1 MPVDLVFHKRDAL
14 AFDGGA
20 NNRSRSGVACLLAI
34 SRGEKCLANLQDIVS
49 IDANYIPSECAELL
63 AKVPQRTDIGYM
75 AIYLQVI
82 EVNNG
87 DKIVKLVMGGSV
99 SKGPA

>member
-14 AFDGGA
+14 ALNGCA
-20 NNRSRSGVACLLAI
+20 NNRSRSSVTCLLAV

-49 IDANYIPSECAELL
+49 VDANYIPPECTELL
-63 AKVPQRTDIGYM
+63 AKITQRTDIGYM